1 MKIFHSG
8 AQNSRKI
15 KINTSTVRS
24 TISKP
29 KYFWKITPLLIST
42 LTYPFIGL
50 KFFIIES
57 IIHLYHILKNFYLDL
72 EFLNIFKVYL
82 NLSPQFLHLPPR
94 LCILSSYQLNNSWSK
109 CQPHQNVD
117 HANQHIRSFV
127 CRYSWKAKEN
137 GAILAVLGYEKTINF
152 LLFGNCL
159 LEKTVRHTKNQN
171 KNSLLFPLIFAIVLL
186 FLFALWLSGGLWY
199 FSCCADFDELGAN
212 QGKWWYI
219 C

>member
-1 MKIFHSG
+1 MIYQIIIYPLTPHS
-8 AQNSRKI
+8 
-15 KINTSTVRS
+15 
-24 TISKP
+24 
-29 KYFWKITPLLIST
+29 
-42 LTYPFIGL
+42 
-50 KFFIIES
+50 
-57 IIHLYHILKNFYLDL
+57 KNFHL
-72 EFLNIFKVYL
+72 ELRFLNVFIVYL

-94 LCILSSYQLNNSWSK
+94 LCILSSNQLNNSWSK

-171 KNSLLFPLIFAIVLL
+171 KKAFFHLFLQSLLLFGFCTFRCFMIL
-186 FLFALWLSGGLWY
+186 FLLRRLWWIR
-199 FSCCADFDELGAN
+199 C
-212 QGKWWYI
+212 
-219 C
+219 